1 VASPGE
7 LEKLMKLKIKIHS
20 GAKTSEHECELST
33 RAGGMQ
39 GRTGAA
45 SSGAKIHHPAPRP
58 RPELDDGHGAMEKPQ
73 PLLQDDAKL
82 GDPHK
87 APLEGKAGTPHQPE
101 KLFRFFSD
109 GEPLMADGEEISPG
123 VYSIL
128 IDGRSYE
135 AQVSKRAGDAE
146 GYLSP
151 YVVTVGLRHYLVEIR
166 DPRRWRRDGAG
177 VQERGPQE
185 IVAPMP
191 GKIVKVL
198 VSENQEVVLNQG
210 LLVIEAMKMQNEIRA
225 PRAGRVQRI
234 YAQEQTGVEAG
245 VRLLRLV

>member
-1 VASPGE
+1 MA
-7 LEKLMKLKIKIHS
+7 
-20 GAKTSEHECELST
+20 
-33 RAGGMQ
+33 
-39 GRTGAA
+39 
-45 SSGAKIHHPAPRP
+45 
-58 RPELDDGHGAMEKPQ
+58 KPQ
-73 PLLQDDAKL
+73 SWLQDEAPL
-82 GDPHK
+82 GYPHQV
-87 APLEGKAGTPHQPE
+87 PLEGKAGTPHPPE
-101 KLFRFFSD
+101 KLLHFFSD

-135 AQVSKRAGDAE
+135 AQVSKRAGDPE
-146 GYLSP
+146 GYLSA

-177 VQERGPQE
+177 VQEKGPKE

-198 VSENQEVVLNQG
+198 VCENQEVVQDQG

-225 PRAGRVQRI
+225 PRAGRVERI
-234 YAQEQTGVEAG
+234 YAQEETGVEAG
-245 VRLLRLV
+245 FRLLRIV

>member
-1 VASPGE
+1 VAAPGE
-7 LEKLMKLKIKIHS
+7 LEKLMKLEIKIHS
-20 GAKTSEHECELST
+20 GSKISEHECELST
-33 RAGGMQ
+33 RAGVIQNRRGP
-39 GRTGAA
+39 A
-45 SSGAKIHHPAPRP
+45 SFGAKIPHAAPRP
-58 RPELDDGHGAMEKPQ
+58 SLEPDEGLAAMEQ
-73 PLLQDDAKL
+73 PPPVQDDAKL
-82 GDPHK
+82 GDPQP
-87 APLEGKAGTPHQPE
+87 APSEGKAGAPQPPGR
-101 KLFRFFSD
+101 LLRFFSD

-146 GYLSP
+146 GYLTP
-151 YVVTVGLRHYLVEIR
+151 YIVTVGLRQYLVEIR

-177 VQERGPQE
+177 VQEQGPQE

-198 VSENQEVVLNQG
+198 VRENQEVVRGQA

-225 PRAGRVQRI
+225 PRAGRVERI
-234 YAQEQTGVEAG
+234 YAQEETGVEAG
-245 VRLLRLV
+245 FHLLRLM